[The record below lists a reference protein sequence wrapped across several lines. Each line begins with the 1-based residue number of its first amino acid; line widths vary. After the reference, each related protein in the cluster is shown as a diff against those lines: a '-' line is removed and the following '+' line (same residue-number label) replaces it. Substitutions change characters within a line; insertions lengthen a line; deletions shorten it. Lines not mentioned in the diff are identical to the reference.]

1 MNLLANLE
9 ERSARFWIT
18 AGVIFVGVVGVADFW
33 TGSELSFSLFYLIP
47 IALVTWFA
55 GRNIGYV
62 IGVTSA
68 ITWFVADILA
78 GQSYSQP
85 LIPYWNAAV
94 RLVFFVV
101 VASLI
106 PALKELEREKEV
118 AHTDYLTGVAN
129 RRLFFE
135 TAQRE
140 FDRSQR
146 YQHPFSI
153 AYIDLDNFKIVN
165 DQFGHRVGDQLLCV
179 VANQAQKY
187 LRKTDMIARVGGDE
201 FVLLLPEADQ
211 EASQIIVSKIN
222 LALLDE
228 MQRHNWPVTFS
239 IGVLTCRTAKST
251 ADELIKEADEL
262 MYTVKKNG
270 KNAVAYAVYAG

>member
-18 AGVIFVGVVGVADFW
+18 TGVIFVGVVGVADFW
-33 TGSELSFSLFYLIP
+33 TGSELAFSLFYLIP
-47 IALVTWFA
+47 IVLVTWFS
-55 GRNIGYV
+55 GKNLGYV
-62 IGVTSA
+62 IGVASA
-68 ITWFVADILA
+68 ITWLAADIFA

-85 LIPYWNAAV
+85 LIPYWNAAI
-94 RLVFFVV
+94 RLGFFVV

-106 PALKELEREKEV
+106 PALKELGREKEI
-118 AHTDYLTGVAN
+118 ARTDYLTGVAN

-135 TAQRE
+135 TTQRE
-140 FDRSQR
+140 LDRFQR

-153 AYIDLDNFKIVN
+153 AYIDLDDFKIVN

-201 FVLLLPEADQ
+201 FVLLLPEANE

-239 IGVLTCRTAKST
+239 IGVLTCRAAKST
-251 ADELIKEADEL
+251 TDELVSKVDEL
-262 MYTVKKNG
+262 MYSVKKNG
-270 KNAVAYAVYAG
+270 KSAVAYAVYAG